1 MWFRLA
7 ALWNCTRPEAMARCD
22 SMEFAE
28 WCAFY
33 MLDPW
38 GGERGD
44 LQAGIIASTI
54 AQVNAAKGKRFKPSD
69 FMPKFGPPP
78 KPPSADQ
85 LHSKLRTIFGA
96 LKAGPDK

>member
-22 SMEFAE
+22 SLEFAE

-44 LQAGIIASTI
+44 LQAGVIASTI
-54 AQVNAAKGKRFKPSD
+54 AQVNAAKGKRFKPAD
-69 FMPKFGPPP
+69 FMPKFGPPR
-78 KPPSADQ
+78 KALSADQ
-85 LHSKLRTIFGA
+85 IDRKLTTIFSA
-96 LKAGPDK
+96 LKAGPCK

>member
-33 MLDPW
+33 ILDPW

-54 AQVNAAKGKRFKPSD
+54 AQVNAAKGKRFKPAD
-69 FMPKFGPPP
+69 FMPNFRSSP
-78 KPPSADQ
+78 KALSDDQ
-85 LHSKLRTIFGA
+85 LERKLIGIFSA
-96 LKAGPDK
+96 LKAGPGK

>member
-33 MLDPW
+33 ILDPW

-54 AQVNAAKGKRFKPSD
+54 AQVNAAKGKRFKPAD
-69 FMPKFGPPP
+69 FMPKFGPRRGRQ
-78 KPPSADQ
+78 PSADEIQ
-85 LHSKLRTIFGA
+85 HELRSVCAA
-96 LKAGPDK
+96 LTGR